1 MVLRQIKAGAVFC
14 GSNFGASEVYADGA
28 RQLGIELART
38 NITLIY
44 GGTTKGL
51 MGVVA
56 DAVLNAGG
64 TVHGVITD
72 RLHQRGHSHAGLS
85 RHEIVTTLRNRKE
98 RMAELADAFIAM
110 PGGIGTVEEL
120 MEVWTMNQLSEID
133 KPVGLLDVANFFA
146 PFLAFIDRPG
156 RNKIFAGRAPPFHLR
171 GCRGF
176 FAGRK
181 APVVPAERCA
191 EMALTARS
199 VMPFRHRC
207 IKVLAIE
214 RRTWK
219 QEARCNPER
228 SCFRYQARAAF
239 IVRRGTETLENTTM
253 RRLLKS
259 FTLATV
265 TPR

>member
-1 MVLRQIKAGAVFC
+1 MVLRQIKAVAVFC

-72 RLHQRGHSHAGLS
+72 RLHHAGLS

-146 PFLAFIDRPG
+146 PFLAFIDHMVETRFLPAAH
-156 RNKIFAGRAPPFHLR
+156 RHSICVDAEASSLVEKLR
-171 GCRGF
+171 SFQRSD
-176 FAGRK
+176 
-181 APVVPAERCA
+181 VPKW
-191 EMALTARS
+191 L
-199 VMPFRHRC
+199 
-207 IKVLAIE
+207 
-214 RRTWK
+214 
-219 QEARCNPER
+219 
-228 SCFRYQARAAF
+228 
-239 IVRRGTETLENTTM
+239 
-253 RRLLKS
+253 
-259 FTLATV
+259 
-265 TPR
+265 